1 MINASDILLN
11 IRTWIKVYVVLRG
24 QQISFFNT
32 ESAFLKEDG
41 FIESQPVLDLNGCS
55 AEVAVDYTKRENV
68 FRLR

>member
-1 MINASDILLN
+1 M
-11 IRTWIKVYVVLRG
+11 YVVLRER
-24 QQISFFNT
+24 QISFFNT